1 MGRLAKWWAGKS
13 SLATTDGRRAG
24 CVVESLEPRLL
35 LSAAFGSEE
44 ADPIRIDVNPT
55 ASVIPVAAIE
65 VSTDTS
71 DCATDAQL
79 DSLQL
84 FLTQNA
90 TDETQ
95 AGNGGSDSTIVDS
108 QPAEAGIETDPLLS
122 TDLSG
127 EISSQYNSGSLAAS
141 YSDAAYEG
149 APLSHVVDDGLC
161 DLQSPVTYEDL
172 PSSTEQLVDTLHV
185 PNPPPQDA
193 NYLTVTASGM
203 INVWDFQPQLLAES
217 GVCGLII
224 QGTDETDDTL
234 VVDLSRGDLPLPVT
248 FHGGAGGYDTLV
260 ILGMVAGTYTPGQ
273 VFGDGT
279 IQAGATSI
287 SFTGLEPIVIDG
299 AVATGTGPTGLD
311 TSALPSTLTFTTP
324 GGVDVITIDSPAAG
338 QNRIS
343 GTSGGVT
350 FESITFT
357 NVQTVVIDTGTHD
370 VAGSDADS
378 ITIVSGLVATG
389 LANLTITTGT
399 GDDVLRIQTTDNP
412 TLPVAGGVLSF
423 DGGEGS
429 DRIEG
434 PAADITWNL
443 TGSGAGNLGGTT
455 GLVFTNVE
463 SLVGGSGQ
471 DTFAF
476 PAGVSFEGT
485 VDGLGGSDTLDYSA
499 WTDPVVVNL
508 AMGSATGTGGVSNVE
523 DVIGGSGADEM
534 NGNSSANILVG
545 NAGNDTLTG
554 GGGGDILAGGAGDD
568 TYCVDHGGTGAIVEY
583 IHEGIDTIN
592 GPDAGANWVIS
603 GADTGTVGGMNFAN
617 AEHLVGGVGDD
628 NFAFEGGGSVSGS
641 IEGGS
646 GSNDTVTGAP
656 VVDNTWT
663 VTGTNAGTLT
673 FNEHESHF
681 TGIEHLA
688 GRADNI
694 DAFIIK
700 AGGSVVGVDGGTGGT
715 DGLLVSGVI
724 VEVGTSDGGGSYGG
738 VTYAKLDP
746 QPFVDASD
754 PQNPVIT
761 GSTFDDTI
769 RVYADGAGLNIQ
781 RGSTIY
787 PISIVQLAVLE
798 SLTIEGRKGSDTI
811 TIESLPDGFS
821 ADLQIYGRR
830 SITGIAKID
839 LVIDSLLDSLKDLVG
854 DDDVD
859 SVVFAGSISSHGGDI
874 GVIADTITVKTNAV
888 VSTSMTDGNS
898 GDIDLGARTI
908 TLEAGSGLLADAA
921 VGYTAG
927 DVTLEAWASS
937 IVRWAGTP
945 RPSATITATG
955 TTIKGDWVGM
965 NAYAQDCFGVFG
977 WKKDAVAHVTLTDTV
992 IIANAVSMEAGADT
1006 SLIPPVEAEMTGNPN
1021 LTFGHNA
1028 IGWGTITRDSGS
1040 WLVDGFFTG
1049 QAITVYGTENNDG
1062 YYTVAVATPDTITLI
1077 WDDTIVDEASVA
1089 GAQVIGQLLV
1099 PDPETIISEFIPF
1112 PNPMLF
1118 SLSNAEA
1125 KVQVLGASSITAA
1138 TGSVRLSSSAESPA
1152 SSSFPG
1158 VPIPKVAGL
1167 AAVWTQS
1174 SATAVTSIDGTTSV
1188 TAHGA
1193 LELDASASN
1202 SVTGNAMSQGKNKP
1216 VSVTFAGSKADTIAK
1231 AYLGPGTTVITRD
1244 LSVSAEGST
1253 DVETAGAVIN
1263 TGASGVSMA
1272 LALTLIDTD
1281 TDAWIAGT
1289 VHASGDVSISAA
1301 AEESNIT
1308 QSESRCLGS
1317 TGDIFTQLS
1326 NQYNQ
1331 FFRDKLTIFTDFT
1344 KGFPVFNPLEEAVGL
1359 IFPVI
1364 KSGKFNLAGGVTFAK
1379 VDNDVHAFIA
1389 DNAHVYANVD
1399 AGGAI
1404 EITASMVYRSF
1415 TTAVSQSTSDGVAVG
1430 GAVAITIDDN
1440 DVKAYIGKNAVV
1452 NAKGPIDITATFLT
1466 PFPWETDFT
1475 SPDAVLDF
1483 LMTILGGD
1491 VIQLI
1496 LSSYVFNS
1504 STGSKFGLAASVDV
1518 RVINNLAEAYIDE
1531 GADVD
1536 SGASVTVYARNEV
1549 NGLHL
1554 TGQMAGW
1561 SFLDQL
1567 LTNQV
1572 ANKLG
1577 SSAMLERIN
1586 DLIFESGIW
1595 NKSISVKAL
1604 DDPKAG
1610 VGGAIN
1616 FVYTK
1621 NKAIARIADGATV
1634 TAAADVNVLADTQ
1647 ERLITVAASEGS
1659 SAKIAVYGSGDIVLQ
1674 NSTALAYIE
1683 DRADITAGDD
1693 LTVRATNDPRVYSFS
1708 GGVVMGAQVGI
1719 GISMSF
1725 NQVTVITK
1733 AFIGNGATI
1742 SGTPGLTFTN
1752 VSLTGNPSLRFE
1764 HVAMTGTDTLTFAD
1778 NALSEDDQRDT
1789 ITRSDGSWVDDGFQA
1804 GQYITIEGSAEND
1817 GTYRIAEVTDS
1828 TLILDEGEALAG
1840 ETLTRHAMSG
1850 SLTFADN
1857 GAAADTI
1864 TRGSGSWTDD
1874 GFAAGQMIRVEG
1886 SGDNDGLYLIAGVTA
1901 STLTLVASDSLH
1913 SGTASSAS
1921 VATVSLTAPD
1931 TITRDSG
1938 SWLDDGFLVG
1948 QTITVGGTSANNGTY
1963 TIQTVTD
1970 TCITLQ
1976 PDEALNDET
1985 VDNGATVS
1993 AADTIIRDSGSWLAD
2008 GFQPGQTITV
2018 SDAGADNDG
2027 TYTIGYVTEQ
2037 VLTLIPTD
2045 TLTDGTSTTAM
2056 VTNDPEAATGVIS
2069 VADDIDIQAFSGPQ
2083 IFSFSLAGYVALSQ
2097 NQAPASGD
2105 STAGAPTTAK
2115 DAAGNTGGFGLGI
2128 SGDASV
2134 NYVNMTTLAY
2144 IDGAVSVKA
2153 HDVHLVAL
2161 TSSSPRLTDDPSPD
2175 FGIVAMTGAGTL
2187 TFADNAS
2194 SQTDT
2199 RDTITRDSGSWVTD
2213 GFRAGQKITIE
2224 GSVGNDGTYTIAE
2237 VTASTLTL
2245 AQDAVLTNET
2255 LTRHVMSGS
2264 PVLTFADNGAA
2275 ADTITRDSGSWL
2287 TDGFEA
2293 GQTIYVQGSDGN
2305 DGTYTIAEVTD
2316 STLTLSAGDVL
2327 TAGTASGMSVA
2338 TPAVTAP
2345 NTFGTQSPTTEQ
2357 TLTFTDNGAAA
2368 DTIARSSGDWIAEGF
2383 RAGQSIK
2390 VSGTT
2395 SNNGTYIIADA
2406 TPTTLTLTS
2415 NATLTNEITDSS
2427 DDPSIEAG
2435 AAMTGNPALTFTAL
2449 PLAQD
2454 TIERSEGSWIAD
2466 GFRPGM
2472 KIKVSG
2478 TQENNGEYTLADVS
2492 ATTLTLT
2499 GILIGDQLI
2508 TLQDEGPI
2516 TGVVITATD
2525 RGKAAQIFALAGA
2538 VTITRRQG
2546 SGAAIAG
2553 SFTMNQI
2560 NARTEAFL
2568 AHTEAQIGRQL
2579 VLGAHTP
2586 AAIYSIGAS
2595 VSVATDKGKISLAG
2609 QVTYNKIDNESR
2621 AYITDTVV
2629 SGPEAST
2636 QVPLVAL
2643 VAEDAAEI
2651 VSVAGAVAYGGKAG
2665 IGASVAIN
2673 TVSNTTESF
2682 ILNSNVTAASVSAQA
2697 DSKTEIIAVTAAVGA
2712 SSGKMAAEA
2721 AVSVNMVSNT
2731 TAAFIKS
2738 DDDTEHGITASGPIG
2753 LNAVDASSIY
2763 AIAGGIAFAKG
2774 KVGIGVSVTYNEIDN
2789 ETLAYISDMTVT
2801 STAGGIEIGAL
2812 SKPLIFSI
2820 AVAGA
2825 VAVSSGDGTSV
2836 AVAIG
2841 GTLAM
2846 NEIADTVLAYVDA
2859 SGITA
2864 NGDLVVDADSDADIE
2879 TLGIGVSV
2887 SVASGSNAISVSIG
2901 VCVSWNIIDS
2911 TVEAYL
2917 NDSDVTSS
2925 AGNIALTAD
2934 SDNTIRSASVAASL
2948 AIAVFSGSGL
2958 AISGAGALASNSI
2971 SGDTNAYINGGTVT
2985 AKDLTLAA
2993 DNGSRID
3000 ALVLAAAVGAGALGA
3015 AVALNT
3021 ISGEDQDGR
3030 EAFPVR
3036 AYAQDAVLNVG
3047 GDLSLTAT
3055 STANIGAA
3063 VNAAAVG
3070 VVAASS
3076 DSTSLAAS
3084 GAGVYTS
3091 NEIAMDVMAF
3101 ITAGSVTLSGGD
3113 LTLSS
3118 TNASEI
3124 KAEAG
3129 AASVALAFGSTNS
3142 FSLSIGVALAHNR
3155 IDDRVEAFLD
3165 NLSSV
3170 LTDEGNISIS
3180 AEDESTIRATAVAVA
3195 VSASMGGSNGVA
3207 LSGGGAEAT
3216 NIILTTTNAYIS
3228 DSTVGTSG
3236 QQVGDVD
3243 LDAKS
3248 TADIDATIVA
3258 VAASVSYGGTTGVG
3272 VALGVAVARNFIGW
3286 DITDASGDYE
3296 TSDGLP
3302 QGQTLSN
3309 AQTKGTPLGTTVKIS
3324 DGARAGDVY
3333 EYLGPTLTQPV
3344 QTGTSSDTKAL
3355 TKNEDF
3361 ILVADDYKGS
3371 GTLGA
3376 IYKYIGESTGATAVD
3391 LSQEDYTDTDRW
3403 QLVSIDLRIL
3413 DYSDRSLW
3421 KQVNVD
3427 DSQPNEVRAYLENTS
3442 VQASGALTLDA
3453 QSSQSITAKVGSG
3466 AAALS
3471 GGGTAGIAAS
3481 GAGVYAENRINSVVQ
3496 AYIDGDG
3503 ANTDTD
3509 GISAASVHIAASD
3522 ASGINAVAGAA
3533 SLAASVGGTGGGAV
3547 SIGLSIAINEVRN
3560 DVEAYISDADGG
3572 VTTSS
3577 GSITISAVSQGQY
3590 LFDLTLSGLIT
3601 AANLDDAATADADN
3615 PDDPASETDSVT
3627 SRFDDAV
3634 NEAVQDADDDR
3645 AILEALRTAFG
3656 ETLALY
3662 DTVATAAKYRSSDDE
3677 QDVREG
3683 DTVLLAKDYANG
3695 GLGGRVYR
3703 YIVKAPENSGTYG
3716 TYGSETYQT
3725 PNNID
3730 LSAEDYRNIDEWQLV
3745 EELKLSILV
3754 EGKSWLLLAP
3764 DGQTYVLELITKDGT
3779 NLISVSHTT
3788 ISAVSAAA
3796 SLAIGIGG
3804 SGGVAVSGA
3813 GAVAQN
3819 VILTKT
3825 NAYAQDSVL
3834 DSYDDVT
3841 ISAASTSTI
3850 SSTVVAASLAIGG
3863 GGAAGVGAS
3872 IGVSIARNFIGWTP
3886 DGTET
3891 PAQVQAHL
3899 SNTSVKA
3906 LGDLTLTSLASQ
3918 RVDSVVFA
3926 GSAAVALG
3934 GTVGVAA
3941 SGSGVWAENK
3951 IGVDVKSC
3959 IDGDGDGGIVA
3970 DSVTLT
3976 ADDTSTI
3983 KALAGAASL
3992 AASVG
3997 GTVGVSFSIGVSL
4010 ARNTITGDVEAYI
4023 LNADG
4028 LAAAEDDPDTLTDFG
4043 IDATGSDGITIR
4055 ATESAAINAIST
4067 AASLAAGFAGVAGVA
4082 ISGAGADANNIILT
4096 GTNAYI
4102 QDSAVRSAGEVD
4114 LDASNTASIRAVVV
4128 SASAAIAVGGI
4139 AGVGASLGVAVA
4151 RNYIGWNPNYLY
4163 AADYATGSN
4172 PPSIVTG
4179 NTVKI
4184 TAGANAGNVY
4194 EYIGTQTLFR
4204 PTAVGSG
4211 NGQGNANENNNWLT
4225 RLNYADN
4232 SQWRLVSLAPDAAQI
4247 QAYILDSNVGA
4258 TGALTLD
4265 AISNQTIDATVFAG
4279 SVAISG
4285 GLVGVSLSGA
4295 GAGSENRIATLVQA
4309 YIQGDKDGKGIT
4321 AASVSLNADD
4331 TSAINA
4337 FTGAASIGAAF
4348 GGGGVSLSIGVGIAF
4363 NEIDND
4369 VAGFIKD
4376 VDAGVTSTST
4386 DVTGDISITVSED
4399 ADIEAT
4405 AAAAS
4410 AAVALGL
4417 VGASLS
4423 GAGAVADNVILGSA
4437 NAYVD
4442 NSVLRSAQD
4451 VLLDADNTSTIN
4463 AEVLAVAAAIGG
4475 GAFVGAG
4482 LSIGAAIARN
4492 RIGYSA
4498 TGVYSPIEVQAY
4510 IKNSSADVAG
4520 DLTLTATS
4528 TADIDAIIWAGSV
4541 AASAGGFAGIG
4552 ASGAGT
4558 SAINRVAANVKAC
4571 IDGSGT
4577 MDIIA
4582 DSISLTAGD
4591 ASTIDATV
4599 GTAAVAI
4606 GVGLVGAG
4614 ISVGVSIASN
4624 EVDNQVSAYI
4634 ANSQNVQTRDGG
4646 AITISATENA
4656 TINALGVAASAA
4668 LGAGLVGVSV
4678 AGAGVDV
4685 TNVILNKTNAYIE
4698 NAVVGTESAKVGNVT
4713 ITATDTS
4720 LIDAEVGGLSVAASG
4735 GFVAVG
4741 VAVGVALAKNLIG
4754 WTQDGTSD
4762 PAEVQA
4768 YVKNSSIH
4776 ALGDLSLAADANLTI
4791 EAMVLAGSL
4800 ALGGGVV
4807 AITGA
4812 GAGVSSRNRIRTLIK
4827 AFIDGTGTT
4836 GITADSVSLWAD
4848 DNSSIT
4854 AVTGSASLAGA
4865 VGLISVSISVS
4876 VGLAENEI
4884 ASEVDAYVKNAG
4896 LLKATGTDGIE
4907 IEVVDAATI
4916 SCTATAASA
4925 AVGAGWLDGIAI
4937 AGGGAEARNVILTKT
4952 RAYADGSA
4960 LISAATIDL
4969 TADDTSTILARV
4981 TTEVASVASGGV
4993 AGALAIGAV
5002 TAHNFIGYK
5011 ADGTAQA
5018 AEVLAYLQDSTV
5030 DAEDAVTLRATENA
5044 TITADIR
5051 ATVASAAGG
5060 QIAVAAAGAGILI
5073 ENKIN
5078 TSVKAFV
5085 ADTAS
5090 NTIATLVDAAGV
5102 VTMMASDTSTV
5113 SATANAISFA
5123 AAIGLGGAGAISLS
5137 KAVNTIDDD
5146 VEAYATQAKIVT
5158 TGTGAGLVIHATE
5171 NAMVTSE
5178 SAASASAFS
5187 VFFSEGIA
5195 GATSNATITTTTR
5208 AYADLV
5214 ELNIGGDVDIAAV
5227 MTGQANA
5234 TTTGASYTVAFAG
5247 DGEVKTDATATV
5259 TPFVE
5264 SYLTG
5269 YADGRLAKAGGDISV
5284 GSTLG
5289 ASANALT
5296 EGSSTSI
5303 SLGYAHAAPKATAK
5317 IAPQP
5322 AGETP
5327 VTTVSSSI
5335 RGGNIVSTNGDIIV
5349 KSVYNQD
5356 LTVEETFEVFGTGA
5370 AATAHSSSGSFVA
5383 TGGANA
5389 TAEETPYLD
5398 SWVASGATL
5407 SAGNAVA
5414 VISSSLTTPVADA
5427 AGKSGGFVGIGESH
5441 ATATGSPI
5449 VDARMD
5455 GTIGSAADPG
5465 AASLEVRAL
5474 GVDKAKSTAQAVSK
5488 GLGAGS
5494 NNESTSTVS
5503 PTLDA
5508 HIGDNS
5514 RIYVSGNITVEAREN
5529 PEADATTK
5537 GVAKGLGGV
5546 GGSMST
5552 VNVTPDVTA
5561 YIGSGSLIEA
5571 GSVNVSAIAKPAI
5584 QPGQPDYH
5592 IEAVGDAEDTL
5603 TVSNHNLQ
5611 TGDVIEYKTDTTE
5624 IGGLDQTY
5632 TDAEGETSARQY
5644 SVIYVDDDTIALGAG
5659 FTVDPNAIDFGVVN
5673 PDYETITFATPHNF
5687 LNGDQVVYHA
5697 SDPNKPI
5704 GGLTDGGVYT
5714 VRVIDANSIQLVA
5727 PGASLN
5733 SFIVSNVQP
5742 DGKTIVDPNNF
5753 VNGQAVTYIAPKTLP
5768 FASSQV
5774 DADVT
5779 LGDKPEVT
5787 DNPGANNIVF
5797 FEEVID
5803 SNGNSSLVGIDHHFT
5818 NGDYV
5823 VYHVSSMIGEP
5834 TVIGGLNNDT
5844 VYRVINKTEH
5854 TIKLAPTV
5862 TGAITFVPQANGN
5875 KAYMS
5880 GQPWSA
5886 YGFAPGQSIRI
5897 GGAGAN
5903 NGDYVIDS
5911 IVDGTLYIT
5920 GNFGTAAIIS
5930 GKTVDGK
5937 TPIELIPNKTD
5948 GSMHSVVLARNAPI
5962 HGLVS
5967 GQTYYII
5974 NVTKSSYQLASTP
5987 GGAAITLGTT
5997 GLNGSTTHWVGTQS
6011 IDLGETESGTTHQF
6025 RINLTT
6031 VTLPDGTTTTLP
6043 GGTLPDGTTHHW
6055 ITGQGGVDLAEL
6067 VAPPGDTVSTANSK
6081 GSGGGVYGESK
6092 NESNSNADAT
6102 VTAYIASGSLR
6113 VTGDISVLAASE
6125 TNARAN
6131 TTNSTGGFVGIGRSW
6146 ATTDQTSTTY
6156 AYIAAGTNI
6165 ISGGDVTI
6173 DAWSNHITSGTAT
6186 AKAGG
6191 AGVDVRA
6198 YMTSELSYDTQ
6209 AYLEG
6214 GAKIAAAGHV
6224 GITSD
6229 ASVDA
6234 LIHSYADGRGF
6245 GGGGY
6250 AETDMDILAGSQSL
6264 VTLGEGAVVIASTA
6278 ALRATTSNMDVHAD
6292 AEGYGAG
6299 FVGVSDDFA
6308 KVDIY
6313 AENKVLLESGSS
6325 LTGYRG
6331 VDLEAT
6337 FNNVDTYAYSYGR
6350 VMGLFGWV
6358 DSDGNNTTTL
6368 TSSVVADGP
6377 NAATGAPRAQVTT
6390 GPRVSDGTIF
6400 DEVDALTPGMKIA
6413 IASGA
6418 LAGNVYEYICVLQ
6431 TDSDPDVDGNQ
6442 KFDLSLQAYEDADQ
6456 WKQVEVTSSEDSEG
6470 AGTMVNALAPGMTV
6484 RVSSG
6489 NVYEYIGVLQT
6500 DSDLFDLSLQ
6510 NYSDPGLWKPVAI
6523 LRDHLADNVVGD
6535 ATDPAT
6541 LDQLAL
6547 YVNTTNYNVKIAADA
6562 KVKKKAIAAGHA
6574 DTELNDNQ
6582 DRKIV
6587 WSADVRISSGQGAVL
6602 EINDKGEIVKAIN
6615 VSVWTSD
6622 ENPSQTSGQILSNEI
6637 FVNDIGNGGSGQ
6649 VYFNDAWVDGDT
6661 VGISGA
6667 GSTWDLSGTLGQV
6680 LITNYWNRPLKIN
6693 NINMVN
6699 TTGNPLVDLN
6709 SKYVSLT
6716 FALSR
6721 TGGPALVQII
6731 NEANS
6736 DIILNGTINNPSGST
6751 VIHNSLGNITAAR
6764 GRDQPEGGVLDGRIS
6779 LIRTAILDIRA
6790 PAAGIGSSAP
6800 RVNVDMIYPG
6810 LPATTFSANE
6820 VCGAEDAL
6828 FLSSSSLFTR
6838 QLVRYTT
6845 DGTPIEGLVNGNY
6858 YTVIRSADGST
6869 IQLATLSGDVIPLN
6883 LSASNAAAVHQLTPA
6898 QHVVGVANGDI
6909 YLDLKAVLRS
6919 MTAVTGFTATVD
6931 SLTAGGTI
6939 NLLLQ
6944 DAEQEIGAGEGAGVR
6959 VTTLQEAVTP
6969 NPPGVKDRTFL
6980 NFFRPDSNGG
6990 ATGGVTDTPV
7000 NCIYDFRDLN
7010 LETSDL
7016 DLETGG
7022 NLNLPID
7029 NRTAAG
7035 LIAGGNIIIEDMDGA
7050 TVGGVAGLTPTTIA
7064 VRARTDLLGTGGHID
7079 VNVDNWVVL
7088 TETTGDLLV
7097 GLVQSRGGD
7106 VALTAS
7112 DASIL
7117 DALNDLASDVT
7128 GVRITLKAPGG
7139 IGTFMNRL
7147 EFNWSVP
7154 TTALLRA
7161 TVDGVSWI
7169 TFRYHGTIGAILDA
7183 GLIHLRYVGAPGIVE

>member
-1 MGRLAKWWAGKS
+1 MVIGRLAKWWAGKS
-13 SLATTDGRRAG
+13 SLATTDGRQAG

-35 LSAAFGSEE
+35 LSAVFGSEE
-44 ADPIRIDVNPT
+44 VDPIRIDVNPT

-95 AGNGGSDSTIVDS
+95 ADNGGSDSTIVDS
-108 QPAEAGIETDPLLS
+108 QPAESGIETDQLLS

-127 EISSQYNSGSLAAS
+127 VTSSQYSGSLAAS
-141 YSDAAYEG
+141 YCDVAYEG
-149 APLSHVVDDGLC
+149 EPISNGVDDGVC
-161 DLQSPVTYEDL
+161 DPQSPVTYEDL
-172 PSSTEQLVDTLHV
+172 PSSTEQLIDTLHV

-279 IQAGATSI
+279 IQAGVSSI
-287 SFTGLEPIVIDG
+287 SFTGLEPILIDG
-299 AVATGTGPTGLD
+299 ATVTGTGPTGLD
-311 TSALPSTLTFTTP
+311 TSARPSTLTFTTP

-343 GTSGGVT
+343 GTSGGVA

-357 NVQTVVIDTGTHD
+357 NIQTVVIDTGTHD

-399 GDDVLRIQTTDNP
+399 GDDVLRVQTTDNL

-423 DGGEGS
+423 DGEEGT

-434 PAADITWNL
+434 PATDITWNL

-476 PAGVSFEGT
+476 PAGVSFGGT
-485 VDGLGGSDTLDYSA
+485 IDGLGGSDTLDYST

-508 AMGSATGTGGVSNVE
+508 TMGSATGTGGVWNIE
-523 DVIGGSGADEM
+523 NVIGGSGADEM
-534 NGNSSANILVG
+534 TGNSSVNILVG

-554 GGGGDILAGGAGDD
+554 GAGGDILAGGAGDD
-568 TYCVDHGGTGAIVEY
+568 IYYIDQDGTGAVVEY
-583 IHEGIDTIN
+583 IHEGTDTIN
-592 GPDAGANWVIS
+592 GPDAGTNWVIS
-603 GADTGTVGGMNFAN
+603 GADTGMAGGMNFAN
-617 AEHLVGGVGDD
+617 VEHLVGGVGDD

-663 VTGTNAGTLT
+663 VTGTNAGALT
-673 FNEHESHF
+673 FNEHESDF
-681 TGIEHLA
+681 TGIEHLT

-715 DGLLVSGVI
+715 DGLLISGVI
-724 VEVGTSDGGGSYGG
+724 VEVADPDSEGSYGG
-738 VTYAKLDP
+738 VTYANLDP
-746 QPFVDASD
+746 QPFVGGDAND
-754 PQNPVIT
+754 PVIT

-769 RVYADGAGLNIQ
+769 RVYADDAGLNIQ

-787 PISIVQLAVLE
+787 TISIVQLAALE

-811 TIESLPDGFS
+811 TVESLPADFS

-830 SITGIAKID
+830 SLTGIAEID

-888 VSTSMTDGNS
+888 LSTSMTAGNS

-921 VGYTAG
+921 AEFMAG

-955 TTIKGDWVGM
+955 ATIKGDWVGM

-977 WKKDAVAHVTLTDTV
+977 WKKDAVARVTLTDTV

-1006 SLIPPVEAEMTGNPN
+1006 SLIPPVDPEMTGNPN

-1028 IGWGTITRDSGS
+1028 IGWGTITRDTGS
-1040 WLVDGFFTG
+1040 WLLDGFFTG
-1049 QAITVYGTENNDG
+1049 QAITVYGTEDNDG
-1062 YYTVAVATPDTITLI
+1062 YYTVAVATLDTITLI
-1077 WDDTIVDEASVA
+1077 WDDTLVDEADVA

-1099 PDPETIISEFIPF
+1099 PDPETIISQFIPF

-1125 KVQVLGASSITAA
+1125 TVKILGASSITAA

-1174 SATAVTSIDGTTSV
+1174 SATAETSIDGTTLV

-1231 AYLGPGTTVITRD
+1231 AYLGVGTTVNTGD
-1244 LSVSAEGST
+1244 LIVSAEGST

-1289 VHASGDVSISAA
+1289 VYASGDVSISAV

-1344 KGFPVFNPLEEAVGL
+1344 KGFPLFNPLEEVVGL

-1364 KSGKFNLAGGVTFAK
+1364 KSGKFNLAGAVTFAK

-1389 DNAHVYANVD
+1389 DNVYANVD

-1430 GAVAITIDDN
+1430 GAVAITMDDN
-1440 DVKAYIGKNAVV
+1440 DVKAYIGENAVV

-1518 RVINNLAEAYIDE
+1518 RIINNVAEAYIDE

-1586 DLIFESGIW
+1586 DLIFDSGIW
-1595 NKSISVKAL
+1595 EKSISVKAL

-1610 VGGAIN
+1610 VGGAIS

-1621 NKAIARIADGATV
+1621 NKAIARIADGAKV

-1683 DRADITAGDD
+1683 DRADITASDD

-1708 GGVVMGAQVGI
+1708 GGVVLGAQVGI
-1719 GISMSF
+1719 GISASF

-1733 AFIGNGATI
+1733 AFIGNGAKI
-1742 SGTPGLTFTN
+1742 SGTPGLTFTD

-1764 HVAMTGTDTLTFAD
+1764 HVAMTGTDTLTFTD
-1778 NALSEDDQRDT
+1778 NAASETDTRDT
-1789 ITRSDGSWVDDGFQA
+1789 ITRSAGSWLADGFRA
-1804 GQYITIEGSAEND
+1804 GQYLTIEGSAEND
-1817 GTYRIAEVTDS
+1817 GTYRIAEVTDL
-1828 TLILDEGEALAG
+1828 TLFLAEGEALIN

-1864 TRGSGSWTDD
+1864 TRGSGSWLTD

-1886 SGDNDGLYLIAGVTA
+1886 SGDNDGLYLIAAVTA
-1901 STLTLVASDSLH
+1901 STLTLVASDSLNP
-1913 SGTASSAS
+1913 GTASSAS
-1921 VATVSLTAPD
+1921 VATISLTAPD

-1938 SWLDDGFLVG
+1938 SWIDDGFLVG
-1948 QTITVGGTSANNGTY
+1948 QTITVSGTTANNGTY
-1963 TIQTVTD
+1963 TINSVTD
-1970 TCITLQ
+1970 TCITLN
-1976 PDEALNDET
+1976 PNERLSDET
-1985 VDNGATVS
+1985 VASASDDTVS
-1993 AADTIIRDSGSWLAD
+1993 APDTIIRDSGSWLAD

-2018 SDAGADNDG
+2018 SGAGANNG

-2037 VLTLIPTD
+2037 VLTLIRTD
-2045 TLTDGTSTTAM
+2045 TLTDGASTTAM

-2175 FGIVAMTGAGTL
+2175 FGTVAMTGTGKL

-2194 SQTDT
+2194 SETDT
-2199 RDTITRDSGSWVTD
+2199 RDTITRDNGSWVTD

-2224 GSVGNDGTYTIAE
+2224 GSAGNDGTYTIAE

-2316 STLTLSAGDVL
+2316 STLTLSAGDVVA
-2327 TAGTASGMSVA
+2327 AGTASGMSVA

-2345 NTFGTQSPTTEQ
+2345 NTFGTESPTTEQ
-2357 TLTFTDNGAAA
+2357 TLTFRDNGAAA
-2368 DTIARSSGDWIAEGF
+2368 DTITRSSGDWIAEGF

-2395 SNNGTYIIADA
+2395 SNNRTYIIADA

-2415 NATLTNEITDSS
+2415 GAMLTTETTNSS

-2499 GILIGDQLI
+2499 GILVGDQLI

-2516 TGVVITATD
+2516 TGVVITAAD

-2568 AHTEAQIGRQL
+2568 AHTVARIGRQL

-2636 QVPLVAL
+2636 EVPLVAL

-2682 ILNSNVTAASVSAQA
+2682 ILNSDVTAASVSAQA

-2738 DDDTEHGITASGPIG
+2738 DDDNEHGITASGPIG

-2763 AIAGGIAFAKG
+2763 AIAGGVAFAKG

-2789 ETLAYISDMTVT
+2789 ETLAYISDTTVA
-2801 STAGGIEIGAL
+2801 STTNGIEIRAL

-2846 NEIADTVLAYVDA
+2846 NEITDSVLAYVDA
-2859 SGITA
+2859 SDVTA
-2864 NGDLVVDADSDADIE
+2864 NGDMVVEADSDADIE

-2934 SDNTIRSASVAASL
+2934 SDDTIRSASVAASL

-2958 AISGAGALASNSI
+2958 AISGAGALSNNSI

-2985 AKDLTLAA
+2985 AHDLTLAT

-3000 ALVLAAAVGAGALGA
+3000 ALVLAASVGAGALGA

-3030 EAFPVR
+3030 EAFQVR
-3036 AYAQDAVLNVG
+3036 AYAQDVVLNVG
-3047 GDLSLTAT
+3047 GNLSLTAT

-3084 GAGVYTS
+3084 GAGVFTR

-3101 ITAGSVTLSGGD
+3101 ITAGSVTLSGGN
-3113 LTLSS
+3113 LTLSA
-3118 TNASEI
+3118 TNASTI

-3129 AASVALAFGSTNS
+3129 AVSVALAFGSTNS

-3165 NLSSV
+3165 NLPAV
-3170 LTDEGNISIS
+3170 LTNGGNISIS

-3195 VSASMGGSNGVA
+3195 VSGSMGSTNGVA

-3228 DSTVGTSG
+3228 DCTVGSSG
-3236 QQVGDVD
+3236 QQVGEVD

-3286 DITDASGDYE
+3286 DITDADGDYE

-3333 EYLGPTLTQPV
+3333 EYLGPTLTQPLE
-3344 QTGTSSDTKAL
+3344 TGDSSETGVTL
-3355 TKNEDF
+3355 TKNVSR
-3361 ILVADDYKGS
+3361 IRVADDYDGPG

-3376 IYKYIGESTGATAVD
+3376 TYQYVGDDDSNVD
-3391 LSQEDYTDTDRW
+3391 LSAEDYTDTDRW
-3403 QLVSIDLRIL
+3403 QLISIDLRTL

-3427 DSQPNEVRAYLENTS
+3427 DSHPNEVRAYLENTS
-3442 VQASGALTLDA
+3442 VQALDVLTLDA
-3453 QSSQSITAKVGSG
+3453 QSNQSITAKVGSG

-3471 GGGTAGIAAS
+3471 GGGTTGIAAS
-3481 GAGVYAENRINSVVQ
+3481 GAGVYSENRINSVVQ

-3503 ANTDTD
+3503 ATTATD

-3560 DVEAYISDADGG
+3560 DVEAYISNADGG
-3572 VTTSS
+3572 VTTSG
-3577 GSITISAVSQGQY
+3577 GSITISAVSQGRH
-3590 LFDLTLSGLIT
+3590 LFDLDLTSLIT
-3601 AANLDDAATADADN
+3601 AANLDDAATADTDN

-3662 DTVATAAKYRSSDDE
+3662 GTVATAAKYRSSDDE

-3683 DTVLLAKDYANG
+3683 DTVLLAKDYAG

-3725 PNNID
+3725 PNDID
-3730 LSAEDYRNIDEWQLV
+3730 LSEEDYTNADEWQLV
-3745 EELKLSILV
+3745 DELKLSILV
-3754 EGKSWLLLAP
+3754 EGKSWMLLAP
-3764 DGQTYVLELITKDGT
+3764 DGQTYVLELITKNGT
-3779 NLISVSHTT
+3779 NKISVSHTT
-3788 ISAVSAAA
+3788 ISAVSVAA

-3825 NAYAQDSVL
+3825 NAYSQDSVL

-3841 ISAASTSTI
+3841 INAASTSTI
-3850 SSTVVAASLAIGG
+3850 SSAVVAASLAIGG
-3863 GGAAGVGAS
+3863 GGAAGVGVS
-3872 IGVSIARNFIGWTP
+3872 IGVSIARNFIGWDPNGADVEVDYESSGTTSRTNIDALTP
-3886 DGTET
+3886 GMTVRISSGALAGDIYEYVGPSNSDSDPITAGNQPFDLSLQPYRNT
-3891 PAQVQAHL
+3891 TLWKRVNVAGNVQAFL
-3899 SNTSVKA
+3899 ADTSVVA
-3906 LGDLTLTSLASQ
+3906 ADNLTLSSLASQ
-3918 RVDSVVFA
+3918 TIDSVVFA

-3951 IGVDVKSC
+3951 IGVDVKSY

-4028 LAAAEDDPDTLTDFG
+4028 LAADEDDLDTLTDFG

-4102 QDSAVRSAGEVD
+4102 QGSAVSSAGTVD
-4114 LDASNTASIRAVVV
+4114 LDAGNTASIRAVVV

-4139 AGVGASLGVAVA
+4139 AGIGASLGVAVA

-4172 PPSIVTG
+4172 PAWIETG

-4225 RLNYADN
+4225 RLNYGDN
-4232 SQWRLVSLAPDAAQI
+4232 SQWRLVSLDPDAAQI
-4247 QAYILDSNVGA
+4247 QAYILDSNVDA
-4258 TGALTLD
+4258 TGVLTLD

-4295 GAGSENRIATLVQA
+4295 APAPR
-4309 YIQGDKDGKGIT
+4309 T
-4321 AASVSLNADD
+4321 ASR
-4331 TSAINA
+4331 
-4337 FTGAASIGAAF
+4337 
-4348 GGGGVSLSIGVGIAF
+4348 
-4363 NEIDND
+4363 
-4369 VAGFIKD
+4369 
-4376 VDAGVTSTST
+4376 
-4386 DVTGDISITVSED
+4386 
-4399 ADIEAT
+4399 
-4405 AAAAS
+4405 
-4410 AAVALGL
+4410 
-4417 VGASLS
+4417 
-4423 GAGAVADNVILGSA
+4423 
-4437 NAYVD
+4437 
-4442 NSVLRSAQD
+4442 RSC
-4451 VLLDADNTSTIN
+4451 
-4463 AEVLAVAAAIGG
+4463 
-4475 GAFVGAG
+4475 
-4482 LSIGAAIARN
+4482 R
-4492 RIGYSA
+4492 
-4498 TGVYSPIEVQAY
+4498 
-4510 IKNSSADVAG
+4510 
-4520 DLTLTATS
+4520 LT
-4528 TADIDAIIWAGSV
+4528 
-4541 AASAGGFAGIG
+4541 F
-4552 ASGAGT
+4552 
-4558 SAINRVAANVKAC
+4558 
-4571 IDGSGT
+4571 
-4577 MDIIA
+4577 
-4582 DSISLTAGD
+4582 
-4591 ASTIDATV
+4591 
-4599 GTAAVAI
+4599 
-4606 GVGLVGAG
+4606 
-4614 ISVGVSIASN
+4614 
-4624 EVDNQVSAYI
+4624 
-4634 ANSQNVQTRDGG
+4634 
-4646 AITISATENA
+4646 
-4656 TINALGVAASAA
+4656 
-4668 LGAGLVGVSV
+4668 
-4678 AGAGVDV
+4678 
-4685 TNVILNKTNAYIE
+4685 
-4698 NAVVGTESAKVGNVT
+4698 
-4713 ITATDTS
+4713 
-4720 LIDAEVGGLSVAASG
+4720 
-4735 GFVAVG
+4735 
-4741 VAVGVALAKNLIG
+4741 
-4754 WTQDGTSD
+4754 
-4762 PAEVQA
+4762 
-4768 YVKNSSIH
+4768 
-4776 ALGDLSLAADANLTI
+4776 
-4791 EAMVLAGSL
+4791 
-4800 ALGGGVV
+4800 
-4807 AITGA
+4807 
-4812 GAGVSSRNRIRTLIK
+4812 
-4827 AFIDGTGTT
+4827 
-4836 GITADSVSLWAD
+4836 
-4848 DNSSIT
+4848 
-4854 AVTGSASLAGA
+4854 
-4865 VGLISVSISVS
+4865 
-4876 VGLAENEI
+4876 
-4884 ASEVDAYVKNAG
+4884 
-4896 LLKATGTDGIE
+4896 
-4907 IEVVDAATI
+4907 
-4916 SCTATAASA
+4916 
-4925 AVGAGWLDGIAI
+4925 
-4937 AGGGAEARNVILTKT
+4937 
-4952 RAYADGSA
+4952 
-4960 LISAATIDL
+4960 
-4969 TADDTSTILARV
+4969 
-4981 TTEVASVASGGV
+4981 
-4993 AGALAIGAV
+4993 
-5002 TAHNFIGYK
+5002 
-5011 ADGTAQA
+5011 
-5018 AEVLAYLQDSTV
+5018 
-5030 DAEDAVTLRATENA
+5030 RATRTEK
-5044 TITADIR
+5044 
-5051 ATVASAAGG
+5051 AS
-5060 QIAVAAAGAGILI
+5060 
-5073 ENKIN
+5073 
-5078 TSVKAFV
+5078 
-5085 ADTAS
+5085 
-5090 NTIATLVDAAGV
+5090 
-5102 VTMMASDTSTV
+5102 
-5113 SATANAISFA
+5113 
-5123 AAIGLGGAGAISLS
+5123 
-5137 KAVNTIDDD
+5137 
-5146 VEAYATQAKIVT
+5146 
-5158 TGTGAGLVIHATE
+5158 
-5171 NAMVTSE
+5171 
-5178 SAASASAFS
+5178 
-5187 VFFSEGIA
+5187 
-5195 GATSNATITTTTR
+5195 
-5208 AYADLV
+5208 
-5214 ELNIGGDVDIAAV
+5214 
-5227 MTGQANA
+5227 
-5234 TTTGASYTVAFAG
+5234 
-5247 DGEVKTDATATV
+5247 
-5259 TPFVE
+5259 
-5264 SYLTG
+5264 
-5269 YADGRLAKAGGDISV
+5269 
-5284 GSTLG
+5284 
-5289 ASANALT
+5289 
-5296 EGSSTSI
+5296 
-5303 SLGYAHAAPKATAK
+5303 
-5317 IAPQP
+5317 PQP
-5322 AGETP
+5322 A
-5327 VTTVSSSI
+5327 
-5335 RGGNIVSTNGDIIV
+5335 
-5349 KSVYNQD
+5349 
-5356 LTVEETFEVFGTGA
+5356 
-5370 AATAHSSSGSFVA
+5370 
-5383 TGGANA
+5383 
-5389 TAEETPYLD
+5389 
-5398 SWVASGATL
+5398 
-5407 SAGNAVA
+5407 SA
-5414 VISSSLTTPVADA
+5414 
-5427 AGKSGGFVGIGESH
+5427 
-5441 ATATGSPI
+5441 
-5449 VDARMD
+5449 
-5455 GTIGSAADPG
+5455 
-5465 AASLEVRAL
+5465 
-5474 GVDKAKSTAQAVSK
+5474 
-5488 GLGAGS
+5488 
-5494 NNESTSTVS
+5494 
-5503 PTLDA
+5503 
-5508 HIGDNS
+5508 
-5514 RIYVSGNITVEAREN
+5514 
-5529 PEADATTK
+5529 
-5537 GVAKGLGGV
+5537 
-5546 GGSMST
+5546 
-5552 VNVTPDVTA
+5552 
-5561 YIGSGSLIEA
+5561 
-5571 GSVNVSAIAKPAI
+5571 
-5584 QPGQPDYH
+5584 
-5592 IEAVGDAEDTL
+5592 
-5603 TVSNHNLQ
+5603 
-5611 TGDVIEYKTDTTE
+5611 
-5624 IGGLDQTY
+5624 
-5632 TDAEGETSARQY
+5632 
-5644 SVIYVDDDTIALGAG
+5644 
-5659 FTVDPNAIDFGVVN
+5659 
-5673 PDYETITFATPHNF
+5673 
-5687 LNGDQVVYHA
+5687 
-5697 SDPNKPI
+5697 
-5704 GGLTDGGVYT
+5704 
-5714 VRVIDANSIQLVA
+5714 
-5727 PGASLN
+5727 
-5733 SFIVSNVQP
+5733 
-5742 DGKTIVDPNNF
+5742 
-5753 VNGQAVTYIAPKTLP
+5753 
-5768 FASSQV
+5768 
-5774 DADVT
+5774 
-5779 LGDKPEVT
+5779 
-5787 DNPGANNIVF
+5787 
-5797 FEEVID
+5797 
-5803 SNGNSSLVGIDHHFT
+5803 
-5818 NGDYV
+5818 
-5823 VYHVSSMIGEP
+5823 
-5834 TVIGGLNNDT
+5834 
-5844 VYRVINKTEH
+5844 
-5854 TIKLAPTV
+5854 
-5862 TGAITFVPQANGN
+5862 
-5875 KAYMS
+5875 
-5880 GQPWSA
+5880 
-5886 YGFAPGQSIRI
+5886 
-5897 GGAGAN
+5897 
-5903 NGDYVIDS
+5903 
-5911 IVDGTLYIT
+5911 
-5920 GNFGTAAIIS
+5920 
-5930 GKTVDGK
+5930 
-5937 TPIELIPNKTD
+5937 
-5948 GSMHSVVLARNAPI
+5948 
-5962 HGLVS
+5962 
-5967 GQTYYII
+5967 
-5974 NVTKSSYQLASTP
+5974 
-5987 GGAAITLGTT
+5987 
-5997 GLNGSTTHWVGTQS
+5997 
-6011 IDLGETESGTTHQF
+6011 
-6025 RINLTT
+6025 
-6031 VTLPDGTTTTLP
+6031 
-6043 GGTLPDGTTHHW
+6043 
-6055 ITGQGGVDLAEL
+6055 
-6067 VAPPGDTVSTANSK
+6067 
-6081 GSGGGVYGESK
+6081 
-6092 NESNSNADAT
+6092 
-6102 VTAYIASGSLR
+6102 
-6113 VTGDISVLAASE
+6113 
-6125 TNARAN
+6125 
-6131 TTNSTGGFVGIGRSW
+6131 
-6146 ATTDQTSTTY
+6146 
-6156 AYIAAGTNI
+6156 
-6165 ISGGDVTI
+6165 
-6173 DAWSNHITSGTAT
+6173 
-6186 AKAGG
+6186 
-6191 AGVDVRA
+6191 
-6198 YMTSELSYDTQ
+6198 
-6209 AYLEG
+6209 
-6214 GAKIAAAGHV
+6214 
-6224 GITSD
+6224 
-6229 ASVDA
+6229 
-6234 LIHSYADGRGF
+6234 
-6245 GGGGY
+6245 
-6250 AETDMDILAGSQSL
+6250 
-6264 VTLGEGAVVIASTA
+6264 
-6278 ALRATTSNMDVHAD
+6278 
-6292 AEGYGAG
+6292 
-6299 FVGVSDDFA
+6299 
-6308 KVDIY
+6308 
-6313 AENKVLLESGSS
+6313 
-6325 LTGYRG
+6325 
-6331 VDLEAT
+6331 
-6337 FNNVDTYAYSYGR
+6337 
-6350 VMGLFGWV
+6350 
-6358 DSDGNNTTTL
+6358 
-6368 TSSVVADGP
+6368 
-6377 NAATGAPRAQVTT
+6377 
-6390 GPRVSDGTIF
+6390 
-6400 DEVDALTPGMKIA
+6400 
-6413 IASGA
+6413 
-6418 LAGNVYEYICVLQ
+6418 
-6431 TDSDPDVDGNQ
+6431 
-6442 KFDLSLQAYEDADQ
+6442 
-6456 WKQVEVTSSEDSEG
+6456 
-6470 AGTMVNALAPGMTV
+6470 
-6484 RVSSG
+6484 
-6489 NVYEYIGVLQT
+6489 
-6500 DSDLFDLSLQ
+6500 
-6510 NYSDPGLWKPVAI
+6510 
-6523 LRDHLADNVVGD
+6523 
-6535 ATDPAT
+6535 
-6541 LDQLAL
+6541 
-6547 YVNTTNYNVKIAADA
+6547 
-6562 KVKKKAIAAGHA
+6562 
-6574 DTELNDNQ
+6574 
-6582 DRKIV
+6582 
-6587 WSADVRISSGQGAVL
+6587 
-6602 EINDKGEIVKAIN
+6602 
-6615 VSVWTSD
+6615 
-6622 ENPSQTSGQILSNEI
+6622 
-6637 FVNDIGNGGSGQ
+6637 
-6649 VYFNDAWVDGDT
+6649 
-6661 VGISGA
+6661 
-6667 GSTWDLSGTLGQV
+6667 
-6680 LITNYWNRPLKIN
+6680 
-6693 NINMVN
+6693 
-6699 TTGNPLVDLN
+6699 
-6709 SKYVSLT
+6709 
-6716 FALSR
+6716 
-6721 TGGPALVQII
+6721 
-6731 NEANS
+6731 
-6736 DIILNGTINNPSGST
+6736 
-6751 VIHNSLGNITAAR
+6751 
-6764 GRDQPEGGVLDGRIS
+6764 
-6779 LIRTAILDIRA
+6779 
-6790 PAAGIGSSAP
+6790 
-6800 RVNVDMIYPG
+6800 
-6810 LPATTFSANE
+6810 
-6820 VCGAEDAL
+6820 
-6828 FLSSSSLFTR
+6828 
-6838 QLVRYTT
+6838 
-6845 DGTPIEGLVNGNY
+6845 
-6858 YTVIRSADGST
+6858 
-6869 IQLATLSGDVIPLN
+6869 
-6883 LSASNAAAVHQLTPA
+6883 
-6898 QHVVGVANGDI
+6898 
-6909 YLDLKAVLRS
+6909 
-6919 MTAVTGFTATVD
+6919 
-6931 SLTAGGTI
+6931 
-6939 NLLLQ
+6939 
-6944 DAEQEIGAGEGAGVR
+6944 
-6959 VTTLQEAVTP
+6959 
-6969 NPPGVKDRTFL
+6969 
-6980 NFFRPDSNGG
+6980 
-6990 ATGGVTDTPV
+6990 
-7000 NCIYDFRDLN
+7000 
-7010 LETSDL
+7010 
-7016 DLETGG
+7016 
-7022 NLNLPID
+7022 
-7029 NRTAAG
+7029 
-7035 LIAGGNIIIEDMDGA
+7035 
-7050 TVGGVAGLTPTTIA
+7050 
-7064 VRARTDLLGTGGHID
+7064 
-7079 VNVDNWVVL
+7079 
-7088 TETTGDLLV
+7088 
-7097 GLVQSRGGD
+7097 
-7106 VALTAS
+7106 
-7112 DASIL
+7112 
-7117 DALNDLASDVT
+7117 
-7128 GVRITLKAPGG
+7128 
-7139 IGTFMNRL
+7139 
-7147 EFNWSVP
+7147 
-7154 TTALLRA
+7154 
-7161 TVDGVSWI
+7161 
-7169 TFRYHGTIGAILDA
+7169 
-7183 GLIHLRYVGAPGIVE
+7183 